1 MGVGCLGKSV
11 KRSFVATLLL
21 ALVVRHGGAVDA
33 QRPAPTFRTGVDLV
47 SLSVTVTS
55 GSGGYAT
62 DLLQDDF
69 QVLENGVPQKLV
81 FFGKGDVPV
90 ALALLLDS
98 SASMEAM
105 LATAQEAA
113 IGFIRQL
120 RPADLASVID
130 FDSRVQ
136 TLHDFSGDPFLL
148 EEAIRRTKA
157 GGATA
162 LYNAMYIALK
172 ELSRF
177 RVDASDDATTRRKAM
192 VVLSDGEDTSSLI
205 SFDEVLEVAS
215 RSDTVVYPIGLGQ
228 AASGGTRRPDEGQF
242 ILRQLAQRTGG
253 RAFFAGSADDLADVY
268 RLIRDELASQYL
280 LAYESTSSRR
290 DGKWRAIS
298 VRVKRAGVAVRS
310 RQGYVAPAK

>member
-1 MGVGCLGKSV
+1 M
-11 KRSFVATLLL
+11 KRSFVAIVLL
-21 ALVVRHGGAVDA
+21 ALVLRHGGAVDA

-69 QVLENGVPQKLV
+69 LVLENGVPQKLV
-81 FFGKGDVPV
+81 FFGQGDVPV

-148 EEAIRRTKA
+148 EAAIRRTKA

-162 LYNAMYIALK
+162 LYNAMWPLPVAHVDQT
-172 ELSRF
+172 
-177 RVDASDDATTRRKAM
+177 RV
-192 VVLSDGEDTSSLI
+192 SS
-205 SFDEVLEVAS
+205 S
-215 RSDTVVYPIGLGQ
+215 
-228 AASGGTRRPDEGQF
+228 
-242 ILRQLAQRTGG
+242 
-253 RAFFAGSADDLADVY
+253 
-268 RLIRDELASQYL
+268 
-280 LAYESTSSRR
+280 
-290 DGKWRAIS
+290 
-298 VRVKRAGVAVRS
+298 
-310 RQGYVAPAK
+310 

>member
-1 MGVGCLGKSV
+1 MH
-11 KRSFVATLLL
+11 RS
-21 ALVVRHGGAVDA
+21 
-33 QRPAPTFRTGVDLV
+33 RPATFRTGVDLV

-69 QVLENGVPQKLV
+69 LVLEDGVPQKLA

-113 IGFIRQL
+113 IGFVRQL
-120 RPADLASVID
+120 RPADVASVID

-136 TLHDFSGDPFLL
+136 TLLDFSGDPFLL
-148 EEAIRRTKA
+148 EDAIRRTKA

-172 ELSRF
+172 ELSKF
-177 RVDASDDATTRRKAM
+177 RLDASDDATRGVRQWWCCRTAKTRRAWS
-192 VVLSDGEDTSSLI
+192 VSTRCLTWHPGRTLLSIQSDWETPLPVLHVEKTKVSS
-205 SFDEVLEVAS
+205 S
-215 RSDTVVYPIGLGQ
+215 
-228 AASGGTRRPDEGQF
+228 
-242 ILRQLAQRTGG
+242 
-253 RAFFAGSADDLADVY
+253 
-268 RLIRDELASQYL
+268 
-280 LAYESTSSRR
+280 
-290 DGKWRAIS
+290 
-298 VRVKRAGVAVRS
+298 
-310 RQGYVAPAK
+310 